1 MTDPVRF
8 PEYKQVSP
16 KNGRGG
22 SRISRPFLK
31 HFNHA
36 FASTMLS
43 SVLTIYFIDSRR
55 HQIYSSNMRNFIAA
69 IKRGVSRRPLE
80 VESVLAFECS
90 MKWDELLKT
99 DSDESQRF
107 CTSCSKNVYLTVS
120 DLAFKEN
127 ARRGRCVSIP
137 AGTKLKIKG
146 EDVIIESRLGGAP
159 VAFDDDDDDDLW
171 GPSTP
176 TPRK

>member
-1 MTDPVRF
+1 
-8 PEYKQVSP
+8 
-16 KNGRGG
+16 
-22 SRISRPFLK
+22 
-31 HFNHA
+31 
-36 FASTMLS
+36 
-43 SVLTIYFIDSRR
+43 
-55 HQIYSSNMRNFIAA
+55 MRNFIAA

-99 DSDESQRF
+99 DGDESQRF

-159 VAFDDDDDDDLW
+159 ERRRRCLERF
-171 GPSTP
+171 GG
-176 TPRK
+176 R